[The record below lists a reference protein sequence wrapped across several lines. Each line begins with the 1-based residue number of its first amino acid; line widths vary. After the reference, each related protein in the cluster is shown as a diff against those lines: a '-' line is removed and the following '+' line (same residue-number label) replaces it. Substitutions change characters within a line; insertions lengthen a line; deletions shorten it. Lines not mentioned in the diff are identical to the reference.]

1 MNIKSAM
8 KNLDVIVP
16 ELATFIPN
24 YNQSNRAISEVAVGW
39 HIEHCLLV
47 IKQIT
52 ATVAQSDPKLY
63 KSKFNMSRFFVFLS
77 KTIPRGKAKAP
88 KIVIPANEITLE
100 ALQESLANTYG
111 AITYLKDCEENQYF
125 MHPFFGQL
133 NKKQT
138 IKFLAIHTEHHLK
151 IIRDILK

>member
-1 MNIKSAM
+1 M
-8 KNLDVIVP
+8 KNIDAIMP
-16 ELATFIPN
+16 ELANYIAD
-24 YNQSNRAISEVAVGW
+24 YNQSNKAISEVSVGW
-39 HIEHCLLV
+39 HLEHSLLV

-52 ATVAQSDPKLY
+52 ATVAQSEPKLY
-63 KSKFNMSRFFVFLS
+63 KSKFNVKRFFVFLT
-77 KTIPRGKAKAP
+77 KTIPRGKAQAP
-88 KIVIPANEITLE
+88 KVVIPVDEITIE
-100 ALQESLANTYG
+100 TLQASLKNTYQ
-111 AITYLKDCEENQYF
+111 AITYLKDCEEHQYF